1 MTAYPLPVT
10 VISGFAPAGKTALL
24 DHLRASAGTQGRTLA
39 IIREDAGDLR
49 AEVARTARSGGVDA
63 IVIESPRWAEP
74 MSVAES
80 LILEDDEGQT
90 LEELTTIDAMV
101 TVIDAARFLDEL
113 GSAEGLAER
122 GLVSQ
127 EDDRTIGELS
137 IEQIEFCDVLVI
149 IPADTVDQAAL
160 SDLRQILA
168 KINPRAVQ
176 LVGQASDI
184 PVEALLGTGHFDFEA
199 TASAPGWLTALE
211 AKDANASAIDSNSD
225 AEAHAG
231 SDSQGVASSTSVFV
245 YRARRPF
252 HPGRLFALLHEEW
265 TGVLRS
271 KGLFWIATRNDM
283 AGTLSQVGSTCR
295 HGPAGFWWAAQPTD
309 EWPDDEAFK
318 AEIAHDWFAS
328 PDAQGRETVG
338 DRRQEL
344 VMIGMAID
352 RDIWQRKLDTCLL
365 SEAEFALGKE
375 GWAAFD
381 DPFPQW
387 DDDHEH
393 GDHEEAGDQ
402 DGGGAREPQS

>member
-1 MTAYPLPVT
+1 MTDHPLPVT
-10 VISGFAPAGKTALL
+10 VISGFARAGKTALL
-24 DHLRASAGTQGRTLA
+24 DHLLANAGTRRLA
-39 IIREDAGDLR
+39 IIREDASDLR
-49 AEVARTARSGGVDA
+49 AEVVRIAKGGGFDA
-63 IVIESPRWAEP
+63 IVIESSRCAEP

-80 LILEDDEGQT
+80 LTLEDDEGQT
-90 LEELTTIDAMV
+90 LETLITIDAMV
-101 TVIDAARFLDEL
+101 TVIDAAHFLDEL

-122 GLVSQ
+122 GLVPQ
-127 EDDRTIGELS
+127 DDDRTIGELS

-149 IPADTVDQAAL
+149 DPAGTLDQAAL
-160 SDLRQILA
+160 SHLRQVLA

-176 LVGQASDI
+176 LVGSPGDI
-184 PVEALLGTGHFDFEA
+184 PVEVLVDTGHFDFEA
-199 TASAPGWLTALE
+199 TASAPGWLSALE
-211 AKDANASAIDSNSD
+211 VNEASASEIDSNGD
-225 AEAHAG
+225 AGPSPDG
-231 SDSQGVASSTSVFV
+231 SLSSTSVFV

-271 KGLFWIATRNDM
+271 KGLFWIATRHDM
-283 AGTLSQVGSTCR
+283 AGTLSQVGGTCR

-328 PDAQGRETVG
+328 PDAQGHETVG

-344 VMIGMAID
+344 VMIGVNLD
-352 RDIWQRKLDTCLL
+352 RDAWQNRLDACLL
-365 SEAEFALGKE
+365 SEAEFALGQD
-375 GWAAFD
+375 GWCEFD

-393 GDHEEAGDQ
+393 GEHQEEG
-402 DGGGAREPQS
+402 DGGAGGEQQS